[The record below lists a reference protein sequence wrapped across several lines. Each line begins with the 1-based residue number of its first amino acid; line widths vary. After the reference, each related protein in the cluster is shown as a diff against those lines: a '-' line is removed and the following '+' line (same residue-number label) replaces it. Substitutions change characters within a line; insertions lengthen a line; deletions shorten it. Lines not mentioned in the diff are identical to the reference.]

1 MKRVFGQEILNNVT
15 AEIKKMMENQEK
27 QIKDRLERRT
37 LKMINSFYVESPVTR
52 TRSKATTLKRSP
64 LKSNNKKQIVNPMIT
79 ILFVGMVFKS
89 WKKYYEHWEKKELDM
104 NGSVIITKNDEDDEE
119 EDSEEEEISDEN
131 SESKRNQGEI
141 KEKSRSSSLSSEKK
155 SSSSFSSSSSPSKS
169 NEEEEQEK
177 SVEEKHDKRELA
189 FNAIDKFIRKKNIN
203 DTQAIEKFER
213 KPRGN
218 MFRTFFAANQNALRL
233 KEN

>member
-1 MKRVFGQEILNNVT
+1 MKRVFGQEILNNVS

-27 QIKDRLERRT
+27 QIKERLERRT
-37 LKMINSFYVESPVTR
+37 LKMINSFYIESPSTR
-52 TRSKATTLKRSP
+52 TRSKATTLKTSP
-64 LKSNNKKQIVNPMIT
+64 LKSNQKKQIVNPMIT

-89 WKKYYEHWEKKELDM
+89 WKKYCEHREKKELDM
-104 NGSVIITKNDEDDEE
+104 NGSVIITKIDGNEEDD
-119 EDSEEEEISDEN
+119 DSEEEEISDES
-131 SESKRNQGEI
+131 SESNRYQEKL
-141 KEKSRSSSLSSEKK
+141 KEKFASSSLSSEKK
-155 SSSSFSSSSSPSKS
+155 SSSSSSSFSSSSSSS
-169 NEEEEQEK
+169 NEEEQGKSAEK
-177 SVEEKHDKRELA
+177 QDKRELA

-203 DTQAIEKFER
+203 DTETTEKFER